1 MKDTGYSEELENLME
16 QYGDEIKR
24 FCTLQLRDPFQAED
38 AAQDTFVKAWRALD
52 TFRNESSQKTWL
64 MHIAVNTC
72 RDYQRTGWFRH
83 TDRRVTPEDLPEQA
97 QEPMLPDGEISRAIM
112 SLPSRL
118 RTLILLRYFDGLSL
132 RETATAA
139 GVSLATAK
147 RQISKANQ
155 LLHERL
161 EGWYYDE

>member
-83 TDRRVTPEDLPEQA
+83 TDRRVTPEDLPEQG
-97 QEPMLPDGEISRAIM
+97 QEAVLPDGEISRAIM

-118 RTLILLRYFDGLSL
+118 RLLILLRYFDGLSL
-132 RETATAA
+132 RETEIAA

>member
-38 AAQDTFVKAWRALD
+38 AAQDTFVKAWKALD
-52 TFRNESSQKTWL
+52 KFRNESSQKTWL

-83 TDRRVTPEDLPEQA
+83 TDRRVTPEDLPEQG
-97 QEPMLPDGEISRAIM
+97 QEAVLPDGEISRAIM
-112 SLPSRL
+112 SLPARL
-118 RTLILLRYFDGLSL
+118 RMLILLRYFDGLSL
-132 RETATAA
+132 NETATAA

-155 LLHERL
+155 LLHDRL

>member
-1 MKDTGYSEELENLME
+1 MTDTGRSEELENLME

-83 TDRRVTPEDLPEQA
+83 MDRRIVPEELPEQSR
-97 QEPMLPDGEISRAIM
+97 EDEVPDEEVTEAIR
-112 SLPSRL
+112 SLPSKL
-118 RTLILLRYFDGLSL
+118 RTMILLRYYEGLSL
-132 RETATAA
+132 KETAAAA
-139 GVSLATAK
+139 GISLATAK

-161 EGWYYDE
+161 EGWYTDE

>member
-1 MKDTGYSEELENLME
+1 MADTGRSEELENLME
-16 QYGDEIKR
+16 LYGDEIKR

-38 AAQDTFVKAWRALD
+38 AAQDTFVKAWKALD

-83 TDRRVTPEDLPEQA
+83 TDRRVTPEDLPEQG
-97 QEPMLPDGEISRAIM
+97 QEAVLPDGEISRAIM
-112 SLPSRL
+112 SLPYRL
-118 RTLILLRYFDGLSL
+118 RQFILLRYFDGLSL
-132 RETATAA
+132 NETATAA

-155 LLHERL
+155 LLHDRL

>member
-1 MKDTGYSEELENLME
+1 MTDTGRSEILESLME
-16 QYGDEIKR
+16 LYGDEIKR
-24 FCTLQLRDPFQAED
+24 FCTLQLRDRFQAED

-64 MHIAVNTC
+64 MHIAVNVC

-83 TDRRVTPEDLPEQA
+83 MNRSLTPEDLPEQA
-97 QEPMLPDGEISRAIM
+97 QDAAYPDGEVSRAIM
-112 SLPSRL
+112 SLPEKERL
-118 RTLILLRYFDGLSL
+118 VVLLRYYEGLSL
-132 RETATAA
+132 KETAEAA
-139 GVSLATAK
+139 GMSLATAK

-155 LLHERL
+155 LLHQRL

>member
-38 AAQDTFVKAWRALD
+38 AAQDTFVKAWKALD
-52 TFRNESSQKTWL
+52 KFRNESSQKTWL

-83 TDRRVTPEDLPEQA
+83 TDRRVTPEDLPEQG
-97 QEPMLPDGEISRAIM
+97 QEAVLPDGEISRAIM
-112 SLPSRL
+112 SLPFRL
-118 RTLILLRYFDGLSL
+118 RQFILLRYFDGLSL
-132 RETATAA
+132 NETATAA

-155 LLHERL
+155 LLHDRL

>member
-83 TDRRVTPEDLPEQA
+83 MDRRIVPEDLPEQSR
-97 QEPMLPDGEISRAIM
+97 EDEVPDGEVTEAIR
-112 SLPSRL
+112 SLPPKL
-118 RTLILLRYFDGLSL
+118 RTMILLRYYEGLSL
-132 RETATAA
+132 KETAAAA
-139 GVSLATAK
+139 GISLATAK

-161 EGWYYDE
+161 EGWYTDE

>member
-1 MKDTGYSEELENLME
+1 MTDTGRSEELENLME
-16 QYGDEIKR
+16 LYGDEIKR

-38 AAQDTFVKAWRALD
+38 AAQDTFVKAWKALD

-83 TDRRVTPEDLPEQA
+83 TDRRVTPEDLPEQG
-97 QEPMLPDGEISRAIM
+97 QEAVLPDGEISRAIM
-112 SLPSRL
+112 SLPYRL
-118 RTLILLRYFDGLSL
+118 RQFILLRYFDGLSL
-132 RETATAA
+132 NETATAA

-155 LLHERL
+155 LLHDRL

>member
-83 TDRRVTPEDLPEQA
+83 MDRRIVPEDLPEQSR
-97 QEPMLPDGEISRAIM
+97 EDEVPDGEVTEAIR
-112 SLPSRL
+112 SLPARL
-118 RTLILLRYFDGLSL
+118 RTMILLRYYEGLSL
-132 RETATAA
+132 KETAAAA
-139 GVSLATAK
+139 GISLATAK

-161 EGWYYDE
+161 EGWYTDE

>member
-1 MKDTGYSEELENLME
+1 MTDTGLSEKLENLME
-16 QYGDEIKR
+16 LYGDEIKR

-83 TDRRVTPEDLPEQA
+83 MDRRLTPDDLPEQA
-97 QEPMLPDGEISRAIM
+97 QDDMVPEGEVTEAIR
-112 SLPSRL
+112 SLPSGL
-118 RTLILLRYFDGLSL
+118 RMIILLRYFEGLSL
-132 RETATAA
+132 KETATAA
-139 GVSLATAK
+139 GISAATAK
-147 RQISKANQ
+147 RQISKANR
-155 LLHERL
+155 LLRERL
-161 EGWYYDE
+161 EGWYTDE